1 MKKEDTYWIPGLG
14 QNEHK
19 ELTLSDI
26 GLILRGSL
34 HSAKNANAMS
44 VKGRLSAALNALS
57 ITSEM
62 VRVRAGSFKMGHT
75 REDRVEDAIHL
86 GFFSHL
92 VTLTYDYWIG
102 RYPVTC
108 QEYDCFCESIGKAK
122 PRDPFEENEWVPRR
136 YFPVGY
142 LKWGDAVRYCN
153 WLSLREGLKP
163 AFDFDGNL
171 LDTNGNITTEIKNV
185 EGYRLPTEAE
195 WEYAARGGHKRT
207 RDYRFPG
214 TDDLEDLLI
223 PYYDDKPLGQT
234 KPNDLGLFDMSGTIW
249 EWCYDRYFD
258 YTNSTERV
266 DPIGPTKGR
275 ARVIRGC
282 GLDVNYAL
290 DRGREIEFNVAYR
303 YESPPIS
310 RRSGLRTG
318 FRVAR
323 TCDWA
328 RGDGQEPAERKFVI
342 PRKQRSHKGHRGHG
356 VKKEIPL
363 EF

>member
-102 RYPVTC
+102 RYPVSY
-108 QEYDCFCESIGKAK
+108 QEYDSFCKSFGEPEHPGPYVRIG
-122 PRDPFEENEWVPRR
+122 FYRR
-136 YFPVGY
+136 NYPVAY
-142 LKWGDAVRYCN
+142 VKWDDTVRYCN
-153 WLSLREGLKP
+153 WLSKREGLKP
-163 AFDFDGNL
+163 AFDSDGNL
-171 LDTNGNITTEIKNV
+171 LDTNGNKTTEIKNV

-195 WEYAARGGHKRT
+195 WEYAARGGHKKT
-207 RDYRFPG
+207 RDYRFSG
-214 TDDLEDLLI
+214 TDDVNDLITSDEISI
-223 PYYDDKPLGQT
+223 PMGMG
-234 KPNDLGLFDMSGTIW
+234 KPNDLRVFDMSGTIW
-249 EWCYDRYFD
+249 EWCYDRYYY

-275 ARVIRGC
+275 KRVIRG
-282 GLDVNYAL
+282 GGYDV
-290 DRGREIEFNVAYR
+290 GFWIREQDEVEFDVAYR
-303 YESPPIS
+303 RPP
-310 RRSGLRTG
+310 RQGKCFRDVG

-323 TCDWA
+323 TC
-328 RGDGQEPAERKFVI
+328 F
-342 PRKQRSHKGHRGHG
+342 
-356 VKKEIPL
+356 
-363 EF
+363 